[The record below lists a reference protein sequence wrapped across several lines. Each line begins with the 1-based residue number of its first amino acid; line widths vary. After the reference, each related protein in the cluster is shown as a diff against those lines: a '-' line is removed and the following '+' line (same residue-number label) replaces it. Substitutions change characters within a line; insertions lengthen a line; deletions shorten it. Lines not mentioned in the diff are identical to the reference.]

1 LTSAMAGRIGE
12 WLPFHAG
19 CCYAADE
26 RALAERVENE
36 HGQHNKQRGSHE
48 QVPVGCPHSSTLCTG
63 GSCGIQSVSIQ
74 DGWLLRAILLS
85 FGVTNA
91 GLGLLMEIRWES

>member
-1 LTSAMAGRIGE
+1 MAGRIGE

-19 CCYAADE
+19 CRCAADE
-26 RALAERVENE
+26 RAPAERVENE
-36 HGQHNKQRGSHE
+36 HGQHEKQRGCRE
-48 QVPVGCPHSSTLCTG
+48 KVPVGRPHTSTLCID
-63 GSCGIQSVSIQ
+63 GSCGIQSVSSQ

-91 GLGLLMEIRWES
+91 GLGLLMEVRWEL